1 MKLALCFSGQPRFVK
16 ECCQSI
22 ISNVI
27 QNYDVDVFAH
37 LWFDENLQNNPYK
50 FGGSG
55 GWQSQRIPNTAVD
68 DFKEIYSPVDL
79 LIEPSRSFGDFD
91 LESDFELSEEKYW
104 PGSLKGEPNFK
115 TRQINNCLSY
125 FYSLSEVNRLRK
137 LYEYKNKIKYDYVI
151 RCINDSQVNQ
161 PILYEQF
168 DPDAIHFTGLMQPPP
183 FINDWFNF
191 GGSEVMETFMGVFP
205 MARCLIA
212 RTKQSREGTWC
223 IELVHV
229 ELLDRL
235 EIEMQRHP
243 FSVTLPR
250 F

>member
-16 ECCQSI
+16 ECCHHVLT
-22 ISNVI
+22 NVI
-27 QNYDVDVFAH
+27 QDYDVDVFAH
-37 LWFDENLQNNPYK
+37 LWFDEDLQKKPYK

-55 GWQSQRIPNTAVD
+55 GWESQRISDNAID
-68 DFKEIYSPVDL
+68 DFKKIYNPVDIL
-79 LIEPSRSFGDFD
+79 VEPSKFFGDSDLDDDFD
-91 LESDFELSEEKYW
+91 LSEAKYW
-104 PGSLKGEPNFK
+104 SGGLEKEPNFK
-115 TRQINNCLSY
+115 ERQINNCLSY

-151 RCINDSQVNQ
+151 RCRTDTQLNQ
-161 PILYEQF
+161 ALPYELF
-168 DPDAIHFTGLMQPPP
+168 DPNSVHFTSLMQPPP

-191 GGSEVMETFMGVFP
+191 GGSEAMESFMGIFP
-205 MARCLIA
+205 LAKGLISK
-212 RTKQSREGTWC
+212 TKKSREGTWC

-229 ELLDRL
+229 ELLERMDVG
-235 EIEMQRHP
+235 MQRHP